1 MARVSLWLLLLITSL
16 SSCQFYRRDIMFR
29 TDGAP
34 DTTVV
39 KKHLTLAKENFK
51 ILPFD
56 WIDLKVYSNNGESLV
71 DPNSEFGRQV
81 GASGTGSAVGGGAG
95 GAGAQLLLNPM
106 FIGSTN
112 PGRYLVNSDGIVTL
126 PLVGKVKLNGLTY
139 RQADSLLAEKYSNYY
154 EDAFVI
160 TRTANRRCVVLLG
173 AGGLTT
179 TALQTTGRVVTLT
192 DEGLGLVEVLML
204 AGGVPSFS
212 DVSQI
217 KIIRAGNLN
226 NPKVEVVNLQYL
238 TSAQN
243 ADLRI
248 FPNDIVYIEPVRR
261 PVVDFLRDYVPLV
274 TLPITSFV
282 AVFLL
287 FNR

>member
-1 MARVSLWLLLLITSL
+1 
-16 SSCQFYRRDIMFR
+16 MFR
-29 TDGAP
+29 TDGSP
-34 DTTVV
+34 DSTVI
-39 KKHLTLAKENFK
+39 KKHVSLAKENFK

-81 GASGTGSAVGGGAG
+81 GASGSGGAIGGGAG

-126 PLVGKVKLNGLTY
+126 PLIGKVKLKDLTY

-173 AGGLTT
+173 AGGLATS
-179 TALQTTGRVVTLT
+179 ALQTTGRVVTMT

-212 DVSQI
+212 DVSQV
-217 KIIRAGNLN
+217 KIIRGGNLN
-226 NPKVEVVNLQYL
+226 NPKVDVVNLQFL
-238 TSAQN
+238 ASTKE
-243 ADLRI
+243 ADLRV

-274 TLPITSFV
+274 TLPLTAFL
-282 AVFLL
+282 AVFVI